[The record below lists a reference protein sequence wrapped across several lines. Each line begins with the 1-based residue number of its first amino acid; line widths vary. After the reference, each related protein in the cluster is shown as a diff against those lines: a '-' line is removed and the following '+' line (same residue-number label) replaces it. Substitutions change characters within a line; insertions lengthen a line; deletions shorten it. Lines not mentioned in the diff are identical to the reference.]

1 MPKNNKLPLLNQ
13 KNSDDFFE
21 KLKNRDEYVY
31 KEFIKLIIDYR
42 DENINIETLTNKV
55 ENLLNK
61 YQDLLEEAF
70 LFIDTKKL
78 NTLNFRKNINNNNKI
93 NTNNEYNNNQN
104 NNINYQTNIEN
115 NQPSIKKENKSQ
127 NQIINES
134 PNIEKQSVNKHH
146 YHQDLSKIPTKMQS
160 SIDYMFFNGLK
171 DLFPPEIYKILI
183 KIL

>member
-42 DENINIETLTNKV
+42 DESINIETLTNKV

-78 NTLNFRKNINNNNKI
+78 NTLNFRKNINI
-93 NTNNEYNNNQN
+93 FGHWTC
-104 NNINYQTNIEN
+104 NIE
-115 NQPSIKKENKSQ
+115 
-127 NQIINES
+127 
-134 PNIEKQSVNKHH
+134 
-146 YHQDLSKIPTKMQS
+146 
-160 SIDYMFFNGLK
+160 
-171 DLFPPEIYKILI
+171 
-183 KIL
+183 